1 MFCINTSYLWNKCVN
16 QKKHKLGMLFIIQY
30 EVAKPYVAGLIDLKN
45 IYFIWTVSGKLTAT
59 YTNDNI
65 YI

>member
-1 MFCINTSYLWNKCVN
+1 
-16 QKKHKLGMLFIIQY
+16 MLFIIQY